1 MKCKLNQPNS
11 GTILNWVAR
20 LARKEYKK
28 PYSYG
33 VGYLFILVG
42 LVITVILHSSG
53 VFTSML
59 VPLAGGDVLSLM
71 QIYELT
77 LGSNVGTT
85 TTGIVAALSA
95 QSKYPR
101 ETLQVALC
109 HFIFNV
115 AGILMF
121 YSFPHTNLPIWASK
135 RFGMLSAKNMWFSI
149 GYLVI
154 VFLVA
159 PAITLGIYFMTTA
172 A

>member
-1 MKCKLNQPNS
+1 MQYHRGKL
-11 GTILNWVAR
+11 LNWVAN
-20 LARKEYKK
+20 LAGREYKF
-28 PYSYG
+28 PYSMF
-33 VGYLFILVG
+33 VGYLFILTG

-59 VPLAGGDVLSLM
+59 VPLAGGDVLNLM

-85 TTGIVAALSA
+85 TTGILAALSA
-95 QSKYPR
+95 NSKYPR

-109 HFIFNV
+109 HFLFNV

-121 YSFPHTNLPIWASK
+121 YSFPHTTLPIWASRK
-135 RFGMLSAKNMWFSI
+135 FGMYSAQNLWFSI
-149 GYLVI
+149 AYLVV

-159 PAITLGIYFMTTA
+159 PTITMSIYLLTLDK
-172 A
+172 

>member
-1 MKCKLNQPNS
+1 ML
-11 GTILNWVAR
+11 
-20 LARKEYKK
+20 
-28 PYSYG
+28 

-42 LVITVILHSSG
+42 MVITILLHSSG

-59 VPLAGGDVLSLM
+59 VPLAGGDVLSLK

-85 TTGIVAALSA
+85 FTGIIAALSA
-95 QSKYPR
+95 DSKYPR

-121 YSFPHTNLPIWASK
+121 YSIPKTDLPITASK
-135 RFGMLSAKNMWFSI
+135 YFGVLTVKSVWFSI
-149 GYLVI
+149 CYLLI
-154 VFLVA
+154 VFVIA
-159 PAITLGIYFMTTA
+159 PTLTMVIYFTTK
-172 A
+172 

>member
-1 MKCKLNQPNS
+1 M
-11 GTILNWVAR
+11 LNWVAS
-20 LARKEYKK
+20 LARHEYQF
-28 PYSYG
+28 PYSMF

-59 VPLAGGDVLSLM
+59 VPLAGGDVLNLM

-85 TTGIVAALSA
+85 TTGILAALSA

-109 HFIFNV
+109 HFLFNV

-121 YSFPHTNLPIWASK
+121 YTFPHTTLPIWASK
-135 RFGMLSAKNMWFSI
+135 RFGTLSAKNMWFSI
-149 GYLVI
+149 AYLVI

-159 PAITLGIYFMTTA
+159 PSITMGIYFATQTNPM
-172 A
+172 

>member
-1 MKCKLNQPNS
+1 MNYVLSLYRGKL
-11 GTILNWVAR
+11 LNWVAN
-20 LARKEYKK
+20 LARREYKF
-28 PYSYG
+28 PYSKF

-59 VPLAGGDVLSLM
+59 VPLAGGDVLNLM

-85 TTGIVAALSA
+85 TTGIFAALSA
-95 QSKYPR
+95 QSKYPI

-109 HFIFNV
+109 HFLFNV

-121 YSFPHTNLPIWASK
+121 YSFPGTTLPIWASK
-135 RFGMLSAKNMWFSI
+135 KFGMYSAQNLWFSI
-149 GYLVI
+149 IYLII

-159 PAITLGIYFMTTA
+159 PTITMSIYLLTTQN
-172 A
+172 

>member
-1 MKCKLNQPNS
+1 MF
-11 GTILNWVAR
+11 
-20 LARKEYKK
+20 
-28 PYSYG
+28 

-42 LVITVILHSSG
+42 MVITVILHSSG

-59 VPLAGGDVLSLM
+59 VPLAGGDVLNLM

-85 TTGIVAALSA
+85 TTGILASLSA
-95 QSKYPR
+95 QSKYPAA
-101 ETLQVALC
+101 TLQVALC

-121 YSFPHTNLPIWASK
+121 YSFPHTNLPMWASK

-149 GYLVI
+149 GYLLV
-154 VFLVA
+154 VFLIA
-159 PAITLGIYFMTTA
+159 PSVTMAIYFYTNG
-172 A
+172 

>member
-1 MKCKLNQPNS
+1 M
-11 GTILNWVAR
+11 LNWVAK
-20 LARKEYKK
+20 LARKEYKHPWK
-28 PYSYG
+28 LF

-42 LVITVILHSSG
+42 VIITIILHSSG

-59 VPLAGGDVLSLM
+59 VPLAGGDVLSLI

-77 LGSNVGTT
+77 LGSNIGTT
-85 TTGIVAALSA
+85 ATGILAALSA
-95 QSKYPR
+95 QSKYPM

-121 YSFPHTNLPIWASK
+121 YSIPHTMLPIWASK

-159 PAITLGIYFMTTA
+159 PTVTMLIYFATTH
-172 A
+172 

>member
-1 MKCKLNQPNS
+1 M
-11 GTILNWVAR
+11 AR
-20 LARKEYKK
+20 REYRF
-28 PYSYG
+28 PYSMF
-33 VGYLFILVG
+33 VGYLFIVVG
-42 LVITVILHSSG
+42 TIVTVILHSSG

-59 VPLAGGDVLSLM
+59 VPLAGGDVLNLM

-85 TTGIVAALSA
+85 ATGIFAALSA
-95 QSKYPR
+95 QSKYPI

-121 YSFPHTNLPIWASK
+121 YSFPHTTLPIWASK
-135 RFGMLSAKNMWFSI
+135 KFGMYSAQNMWFSVI
-149 GYLVI
+149 YLVI

-159 PAITLGIYFMTTA
+159 PSVTMSIYLLTA
-172 A
+172 QEK

>member
-1 MKCKLNQPNS
+1 M
-11 GTILNWVAR
+11 LNWVAD
-20 LARKEYKK
+20 LARREYKF
-28 PYSYG
+28 PYTIL

-42 LVITVILHSSG
+42 MVITIILHSSG

-59 VPLAGGDVLSLM
+59 VPLAGGDVLNLQ

-77 LGSNVGTT
+77 LGSNIGTT
-85 TTGIVAALSA
+85 TTGILAALSA
-95 QSKYPR
+95 QSKYPL

-121 YSFPHTNLPIWASK
+121 YTFPHTNLPMWASK
-135 RFGMLSAKNMWFSI
+135 RFGMLSAKSMWFSV

-159 PAITLGIYFMTTA
+159 PTVTLLIYYGTSS
-172 A
+172 

>member
-1 MKCKLNQPNS
+1 MF
-11 GTILNWVAR
+11 
-20 LARKEYKK
+20 
-28 PYSYG
+28 
-33 VGYLFILVG
+33 VGYLFILIG

-59 VPLAGGDVLSLM
+59 VPLAGGNVLNLM

-85 TTGIVAALSA
+85 TTGILAALSA
-95 QSKYPR
+95 QSKFPV

-115 AGILMF
+115 AGILLF
-121 YSFPHTNLPIWASK
+121 YTFPHTNLPVWASK
-135 RFGMLSAKNMWFSI
+135 KFGMMSAQNMWFSI
-149 GYLVI
+149 GYLLI

-159 PAITLGIYFMTTA
+159 PTVTMLIYFATN
-172 A
+172 

>member
-1 MKCKLNQPNS
+1 MNYRGKL
-11 GTILNWVAR
+11 LNWVAD
-20 LARKEYKK
+20 LARREYKF
-28 PYSYG
+28 PYSMF

-42 LVITVILHSSG
+42 IVITVILHSSG

-59 VPLAGGDVLSLM
+59 VPLAGGDVLNLM

-85 TTGIVAALSA
+85 TTGILAALSA
-95 QSKYPR
+95 QSKYPM

-109 HFIFNV
+109 HFLFNV

-121 YSFPHTNLPIWASK
+121 YSFPHTTLPIWASE

-149 GYLVI
+149 AYLVI

-159 PAITLGIYFMTTA
+159 PSLTMAIYFATRSDA
-172 A
+172 

>member
-1 MKCKLNQPNS
+1 MHLLRGKL
-11 GTILNWVAR
+11 LNWVAA
-20 LARKEYKK
+20 LARTEYRY
-28 PYSYG
+28 PYSIF
-33 VGYLFILVG
+33 VGYIFIAVG
-42 LVITVILHSSG
+42 MILTVILHSSG

-85 TTGIVAALSA
+85 TTGILAALSA
-95 QSKYPR
+95 QSKYPI
-101 ETLQVALC
+101 ESLQVALC

-121 YSFPHTNLPIWASK
+121 YSFPHTNLPMWASK
-135 RFGMLSAKNMWFSI
+135 RFGMLSAKNLWFSI

-159 PAITLGIYFMTTA
+159 PTVTLLIYFATT
-172 A
+172 

>member
-1 MKCKLNQPNS
+1 ML
-11 GTILNWVAR
+11 
-20 LARKEYKK
+20 
-28 PYSYG
+28 

-42 LVITVILHSSG
+42 MIVTVILHSSG

-59 VPLAGGDVLSLM
+59 VPLAGGDVLNLM

-85 TTGIVAALSA
+85 TTGILAALSA
-95 QSKYPR
+95 QSKYPV

-121 YSFPHTNLPIWASK
+121 YSFPHTKLPIWASK
-135 RFGMLSAKNMWFSI
+135 RFGMLSAKNLWFSI
-149 GYLVI
+149 GYLLV
-154 VFLVA
+154 VFLFA
-159 PAITLGIYFMTTA
+159 PALTLFIYFSTQG
-172 A
+172 

>member
-1 MKCKLNQPNS
+1 M
-11 GTILNWVAR
+11 
-20 LARKEYKK
+20 
-28 PYSYG
+28 
-33 VGYLFILVG
+33 
-42 LVITVILHSSG
+42 TVILHSSG

-59 VPLAGGDVLSLM
+59 VPLAGGDVLNLM

-85 TTGIVAALSA
+85 TTGILAALSA
-95 QSKYPR
+95 QSKYPL

-121 YSFPHTNLPIWASK
+121 YTFPHTNLPVWASK

-149 GYLVI
+149 AYLVV
-154 VFLVA
+154 VFLLA
-159 PAITLGIYFMTTA
+159 PALTLAIYFATA
-172 A
+172 S

>member
-1 MKCKLNQPNS
+1 MF
-11 GTILNWVAR
+11 
-20 LARKEYKK
+20 
-28 PYSYG
+28 

-42 LVITVILHSSG
+42 MIITVILHSSG

-85 TTGIVAALSA
+85 TTGIIAALSA
-95 QSKYPR
+95 QSKYPL
-101 ETLQVALC
+101 ETLQVAFC

-121 YSFPHTNLPIWASK
+121 YTFPHTNLPVWASK

-149 GYLVI
+149 GYLVV

-159 PAITLGIYFMTTA
+159 PSLTLMIYFATTTK
-172 A
+172 